1 MMQRMKA
8 ELRCEKCSYLLSPCQ
23 VQVTSWVTQ
32 NSRIPAGF
40 FLFCGD
46 NEASSIFQLDS
57 TLLQDVLFERSKI
70 YIFK

>member
-1 MMQRMKA
+1 MQRMKA
-8 ELRCEKCSYLLSPCQ
+8 ELRCEKCSNSCILSPC
-23 VQVTSWVTQ
+23 QVTSWVTQ
-32 NSRIPAGF
+32 NSRIPAEF

-70 YIFK
+70 YIFE

>member
-1 MMQRMKA
+1 MQWMKA
-8 ELRCEKCSYLLSPCQ
+8 ELRCEKCSCILSPCQ

-57 TLLQDVLFERSKI
+57 TLLL
-70 YIFK
+70 